1 MKAEDMSLDEIQEI
15 LNRYE
20 ELAEEVEDLKRSNQ
34 VLKEEAQKFILAMEN
49 HWQEIENVKDMPP
62 DDGMD
67 SQTHRSKLLGTY
79 QGSNLGLKMQIQRFK
94 HLLSIL

>member
-1 MKAEDMSLDEIQEI
+1 MKAEDMSLDDIQEV

-20 ELAEEVEDLKRSNQ
+20 ELKEEVEDLKRSKQ

-49 HWQEIENVKDMPP
+49 HWQEVENIQHMPP
-62 DDGMD
+62 EEGMD

-79 QGSNLGLKMQIQRFK
+79 QGSNLGLMMQIRRFK